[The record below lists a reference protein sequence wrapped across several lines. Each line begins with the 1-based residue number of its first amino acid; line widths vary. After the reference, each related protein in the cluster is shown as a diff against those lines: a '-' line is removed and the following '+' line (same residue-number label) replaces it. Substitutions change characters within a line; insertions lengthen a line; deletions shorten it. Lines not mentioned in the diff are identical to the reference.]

1 MSNFIFIFDCE
12 ITKMRENSIK
22 KPIINSAI
30 LKVNIYTP
38 EKDLPKIINS
48 EIKIK

>member
-1 MSNFIFIFDCE
+1 MSDFIISFGCAKKNI
-12 ITKMRENSIK
+12 RENSIK
-22 KPIINSAI
+22 NPIINSAI
-30 LKVNIYTP
+30 LKENIYTP